1 MPLNKYS
8 HGIRRRVGEE
18 ASMISFDATV
28 ENVAKTTG
36 GKVPKRQAEEIVAE
50 MAQDFGTFYKTR
62 EVKTPEETTAPLIMS
77 LDGKGVVMRPE
88 GLRVVTRKAA
98 EREQH
103 KMKTRL
109 SSGEKRNRDYMD
121 VMLLGGTG

>member
-1 MPLNKYS
+1 
-8 HGIRRRVGEE
+8 
-18 ASMISFDATV
+18 MISFDATV

-62 EVKTPEETTAPLIMS
+62 EVKTPEETTAPLITS